1 MIVSTLFYV
10 VFVSGI
16 GMLIY
21 TMFGIRQLGY
31 FANYL
36 EKAIADTHRKRLTLI
51 RDNENPN
58 IVPDLDITA
67 SFRMFDKS
75 WPWNYDFES
84 MMVYKVAD

>member
-1 MIVSTLFYV
+1 MIVSTLFHI

-31 FANYL
+31 FATYL
-36 EKAIADTHRKRLTLI
+36 EKAINVGHCKRLALI
-51 RDNENPN
+51 QDNENPN
-58 IVPDLDITA
+58 IVPNLDITA